1 MISKI
6 DKSLDI
12 LTKRRRRTQTNK
24 IRDEKGNIT
33 KYTNEIQMTV
43 KEYFK
48 NLHSNKQENLD
59 EMDKCLESYD
69 LLNWPKRI

>member
-6 DKSLDI
+6 DKSLAI

>member
-6 DKSLDI
+6 DKSLAI

-24 IRDEKGNIT
+24 IRDEKGTIT